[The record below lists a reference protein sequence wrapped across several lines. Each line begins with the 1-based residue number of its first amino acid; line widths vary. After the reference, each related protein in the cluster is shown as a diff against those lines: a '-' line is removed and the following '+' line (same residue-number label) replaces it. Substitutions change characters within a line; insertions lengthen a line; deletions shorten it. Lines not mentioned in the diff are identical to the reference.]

1 MQIKPSTVAVLLVY
15 AAPILFYG
23 LMFGPTIATEHVR
36 WAEFGSAM
44 AGIYAP
50 IVALTTLVILVRQTK
65 LQSQIN
71 GHQYDQAHLVQAR
84 ADLDFYASK
93 LAESLE
99 DRVRPN
105 TTVRQYL
112 RHHFRTLR
120 IEDLDK
126 EELREVA
133 EKLNSSSP
141 QMFDLWSA
149 VYPIF
154 GSLEAQRT
162 DPHFTFK
169 ATLTSSKTRLIAL
182 LSFETCVCLENFY
195 RVRTDGQ
202 IDVPYQFSPLLKNSQ
217 SEKFL
222 KSVSSSA

>member
-1 MQIKPSTVAVLLVY
+1 MQIKPSTVAVALVY

-23 LMFGPTIATEHVR
+23 LVFGPTLATEHVR

-50 IVALTTLVILVRQTK
+50 IVALTTLVILARQTN

-71 GHQYDQAHLVQAR
+71 GHQYDQAHIVQAR

-93 LAESLE
+93 LAEALK
-99 DRVRPN
+99 DHLLPDL
-105 TTVRQYL
+105 TVRRFL
-112 RHHFRTLR
+112 HKHFQPPKT
-120 IEDLDK
+120 EDLDD
-126 EELREVA
+126 EERRTLA
-133 EKLNSSSP
+133 ANLNFASP
-141 QMFDLWSA
+141 QVFDLWSA

-154 GSLEAQRT
+154 GGLEAPRT
-162 DPHFTFK
+162 DSHFTFK

-195 RVRTDGQ
+195 RVRTEGE
-202 IDVPYQFSPLLKNSQ
+202 IDVPYQFSPLLKSRRPD
-217 SEKFL
+217 
-222 KSVSSSA
+222 